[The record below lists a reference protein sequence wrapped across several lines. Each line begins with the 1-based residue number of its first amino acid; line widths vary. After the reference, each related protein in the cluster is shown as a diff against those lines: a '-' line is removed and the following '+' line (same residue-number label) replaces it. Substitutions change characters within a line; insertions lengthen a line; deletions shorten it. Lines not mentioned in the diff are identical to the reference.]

1 MTKSLLCCNQI
12 EGVADWAGAR
22 TGHPVLIRLPGF
34 RRRSGDEVGLT
45 DIANPCNK
53 KASARFL
60 GTNM

>member
-1 MTKSLLCCNQI
+1 MAKSLLCCNQI
-12 EGVADWAGAR
+12 EGVADWADAR

-34 RRRSGDEVGLT
+34 RSRPDDEVGLT

>member
-1 MTKSLLCCNQI
+1 MTKSLLFCNQL
-12 EGVADWAGAR
+12 EGLADWVDAR
-22 TGHPVLIRLPGF
+22 AGHPVLIRLPVF
-34 RRRSGDEVGLT
+34 RRRSDDEVGLT